1 MRKYI
6 LKRTLAIF
14 PLLFAISVFTFVFIN
29 LIPVD
34 PAEVILRVWNI
45 PIASEELI
53 EATRES
59 MGLNDPYVVRYFK
72 WLLDA
77 FRFDFGISYA
87 TPELTVAKKN
97 GSSTA

>member
-6 LKRTLAIF
+6 VKRVLAIF
-14 PLLFAISVFTFVFIN
+14 PLLFAISVFTFIFVN

-34 PAEVILRVWNI
+34 PAEATLRLWNI

-59 MGLNDPYVVRYFK
+59 MGLNDPYLVRY
-72 WLLDA
+72 W
-77 FRFDFGISYA
+77 
-87 TPELTVAKKN
+87 N
-97 GSSTA
+97 